1 MLEDL
6 VVIGVI
12 SWFSEE
18 LISNLFCGHLSFK
31 NTRGVIPFIGLL
43 FSCALYILGSIISL
57 D

>member
-18 LISNLFCGHLSFK
+18 LISNLFCGHFPFK
-31 NTRGVIPFIGLL
+31 STRGVIPFIGLL
-43 FSCALYILGSIISL
+43 FSCALYISGSIIS
-57 D
+57 